1 MKISTFVQLFLV
13 IAAFMVIFG
22 LMSDEA
28 KVYYPESNIND
39 SEWYGKYNY
48 AEQINESTSG
58 IQTSLKNIGDDETGW
73 FTKILSGIAAIPKAA
88 IGLVSLVFTSFFLG
102 GKIITGSLTTLNIP
116 GAIIGIILVVMIIW
130 GIFKLIEIYHKPS
143 IPI

>member
-22 LMSDEA
+22 LMSNEA
-28 KVYYPESNIND
+28 KMYYPEANIND
-39 SEWYGKYNY
+39 SNWAGKYNY
-48 AEQINESTSG
+48 ADQINDSTSE
-58 IQTSLKNIGDDETGW
+58 IQESLKSIGDEEKGW

-88 IGLVSLVFTSFFLG
+88 IGLVKLLFTSFFLG
-102 GKIITGSLTTLNIP
+102 GAIITGSLTTLNIP
-116 GAIIGIILVVMIIW
+116 GAIIGIIISVMIIW